1 MIKFLGR
8 RPHAS
13 DNSTTARFISVL
25 SGKGGVG
32 KSIVAMNLAD
42 LLTRAGHRTLLVDA
56 DFSTGDLHILA
67 NRTNQFGVAHLLS
80 GELSLREAT
89 SGATNSFDL
98 LAASYH
104 PDLTDHRSVEA
115 TALLMERLRAQ
126 SQDYAFVILD
136 HGSGVSDQAAVMA
149 HGSDINLLVLLPEL
163 TSIAD
168 AFGLCKHLLNANRS
182 IDCRFV
188 VNRVLSAEE
197 ADYIRQKFTAVT
209 DRFLGQAPEY
219 LGAIPEDLS
228 VRTAIAAQVALAQAV
243 PEAPATT
250 ALSQIVN
257 ELVGR
262 LAVHGRSTRLS
273 STMTVNETT
282 ATADIRG

>member
-1 MIKFLGR
+1 VIKFLSR
-8 RPHAS
+8 RAQSPE
-13 DNSTTARFISVL
+13 NSATPQFISVL

-32 KSIVAMNLAD
+32 KSVIAMNLAD

-67 NRTNQFGVAHLLS
+67 NRLNRLGVAHLLS
-80 GELSLREAT
+80 GELSLREAIT
-89 SGATNSFDL
+89 SAASSFDL

-104 PDLTDHRSVEA
+104 ADLTDRRSVEA
-115 TALLMERLRAQ
+115 TAMLMEQLRLQ
-126 SQDYAFVILD
+126 SQAYAFVIID

-149 HGSDINLLVLLPEL
+149 HASDLNILVLLPEL

-168 AFGLCKHLLNANRS
+168 AFGLCKHVLSANAS
-182 IDCRFV
+182 LDCRFI

-209 DRFLGQAPEY
+209 DRFLGVAPEY

-228 VRTAIAAQVALAQAV
+228 VRIAIAAQAALVQAV
-243 PEAPATT
+243 PEAPATL
-250 ALSQIVN
+250 ALQQIDN
-257 ELVGR
+257 ELVDR
-262 LAVHGRSTRLS
+262 LAVHGRSARLS
-273 STMTVNETT
+273 FGKTVNETT

>member
-1 MIKFLGR
+1 MIKFLSR
-8 RPHAS
+8 RAQSPENPA
-13 DNSTTARFISVL
+13 TPQFISVL

-32 KSIVAMNLAD
+32 KSVIAMNLAD

-56 DFSTGDLHILA
+56 DFSTGDLHILT
-67 NRTNQFGVAHLLS
+67 NRSNRLGVAQLLS
-80 GELSLREAT
+80 GELSLREAI
-89 SGATNSFDL
+89 SSAASSFDL

-104 PDLTDHRSVEA
+104 ADLTDRRSVEA
-115 TALLMERLRAQ
+115 TAMLMEQLRLQ
-126 SQDYAFVILD
+126 SQAYAFVIID

-149 HGSDINLLVLLPEL
+149 HASDLNILVLLPEL

-168 AFGLCKHLLNANRS
+168 AFGLCKHVLSANAS
-182 IDCRFV
+182 LDCRFI

-209 DRFLGQAPEY
+209 DRFLGVAPEY

-228 VRTAIAAQVALAQAV
+228 VRTAIAAQASLGQAV
-243 PEAPATT
+243 PDAPATL
-250 ALSQIVN
+250 ALQQIVN
-257 ELVGR
+257 ELVDR
-262 LAVHGRSTRLS
+262 LAVHGRSARLAFGK
-273 STMTVNETT
+273 TVNETT